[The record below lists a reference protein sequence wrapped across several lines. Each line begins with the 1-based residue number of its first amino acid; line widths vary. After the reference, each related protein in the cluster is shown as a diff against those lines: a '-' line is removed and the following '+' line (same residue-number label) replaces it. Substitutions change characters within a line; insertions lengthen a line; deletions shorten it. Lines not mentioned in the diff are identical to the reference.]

1 MTAQISLHESEKKI
15 ILDILEHHNIP
26 LRDTDIYG
34 NEDIITDCK
43 IVISSEN
50 KLRFYIQYE

>member
-1 MTAQISLHESEKKI
+1 MTAQISLHENEKKI

-34 NEDIITDCK
+34 EEYIIECK
-43 IVISSEN
+43 IVVSSEN
-50 KLRFYIQYE
+50 KLRFYIQYA